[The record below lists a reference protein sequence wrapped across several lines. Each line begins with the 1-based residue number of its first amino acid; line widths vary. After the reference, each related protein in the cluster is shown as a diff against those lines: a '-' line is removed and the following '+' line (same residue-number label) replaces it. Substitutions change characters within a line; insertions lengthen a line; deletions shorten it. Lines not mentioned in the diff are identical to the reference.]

1 MARLHVPGIL
11 LLLAADLLLGGCTED
26 PPADDAAPRY
36 LLFQLFTFAPSPDGT
51 ATPLDSA
58 QLQGV
63 IDDILATLGDER
75 GDGRDQQLGFSI
87 GPLTLDHTDDEMRAQ
102 IERFDGQLRDFV
114 KERPILALLGAVAA
128 GYVVGRV
135 MRRIA

>member
-1 MARLHVPGIL
+1 MANTKV
-11 LLLAADLLLGGCTED
+11 ATAM
-26 PPADDAAPRY
+26 DA
-36 LLFQLFTFAPSPDGT
+36 SGNV
-51 ATPLDSA
+51 S
-58 QLQGV
+58 G
-63 IDDILATLGDER
+63 
-75 GDGRDQQLGFSI
+75 SN
-87 GPLTLDHTDDEMRAQ
+87 EMRAQ